1 MELSP
6 IRSLFPVEA
15 YTASWIEIKVVGS
28 KRAIP
33 IQSKPIRLRGLKF
46 RSRPGYFRGV
56 VVEAYTASWIEMVLP
71 ATAPLLESTS
81 KPIRFRGYFTMI
93 VIQYP

>member
-1 MELSP
+1 MFLLVL
-6 IRSLFPVEA
+6 INHLRVEA
-15 YTASWIEIKVVGS
+15 YTASWIEIIVFKKS
-28 KRAIP
+28 YFAMR
-33 IQSKPIRLRGLKF
+33 SKPIRLRGLKF

>member
-1 MELSP
+1 
-6 IRSLFPVEA
+6 
-15 YTASWIEIKVVGS
+15 
-28 KRAIP
+28 
-33 IQSKPIRLRGLKF
+33 IRLRGLKF